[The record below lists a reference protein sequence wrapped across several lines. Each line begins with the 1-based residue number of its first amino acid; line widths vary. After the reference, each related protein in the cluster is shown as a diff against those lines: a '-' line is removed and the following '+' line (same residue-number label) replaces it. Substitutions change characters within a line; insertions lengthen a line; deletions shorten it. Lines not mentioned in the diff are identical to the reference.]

1 MNLFG
6 IFMDT
11 IFELKGYEN
20 NRDYERLAD
29 IMQTQSVV
37 CIVDYMKDCRD
48 VAHTI
53 WSPSEDGRGI
63 WQLSA
68 RGIGYV
74 YAWGREDFICKCRH
88 LNVDII
94 FPNAEPCHE

>member
-1 MNLFG
+1 
-6 IFMDT
+6 MDT
-11 IFELKGYEN
+11 IFEIKGYESS
-20 NRDYERLAD
+20 RDYERLAD

-48 VAHTI
+48 VAHTL

-68 RGIGYV
+68 RGIGYI
-74 YAWGREDFICKCRH
+74 YAWGRDDFICKCKH

-94 FPNAEPCHE
+94 FPNNS